1 MSTSPPSPHWSRD
14 TKFLVTVI
22 ALLVAVGLVYLARSV
37 VPTLALAAVLAY
49 ILQPLVGWLERHRVS
64 RGLAA
69 LLCLLM
75 LVLLVALGPV
85 LLVPAIVGGVRSIA
99 DVLTQLPA
107 LLQQIRDQIVD
118 NAVAIN
124 VLGRAVDVK
133 QIVLTYE
140 DEIQQTIS
148 ELRMPAVTD
157 MVNYFLEGVRTA
169 GGVFRTAAGI
179 ASSVLAVVFS
189 SFLLLVYTFY
199 LTKDGNQLR
208 AALNQW
214 TLPTYRTEMQELA
227 RRLDAVWKSFFRGQ
241 IVLSLT
247 VGIVTTIVLSVL
259 GVQGAFVLGLLAGIL
274 EVVPNLGPI
283 LAMIPAVLVA
293 LIQGPSYL
301 PVSNLLFAGIVV
313 LVYVVIQQV
322 ENNVLVPRIMGMS
335 LNLHP
340 LIVLIGVVVGAG
352 FAGILG
358 AFLAAPVLASL
369 KVLATYAV
377 AKITDQEPFAAPEPR
392 PPIAKKPGKLKQGLA
407 WLKAKH
413 GRDRSDIP
421 APDSAQELGQD
432 VAIAAAVVAD
442 TPPHDTE
449 PS

>member
-1 MSTSPPSPHWSRD
+1 MSASTPSPQWSRD

-22 ALLVAVGLVYLARSV
+22 ALLVIVGLVYLARSV

-49 ILQPLVGWLERHRVS
+49 IFQPLVGWLERHRVN
-64 RGLAA
+64 RGAAA
-69 LLCLLM
+69 LLCILL
-75 LVLLVALGPV
+75 LLLLAALGPI
-85 LLVPAIVGGVRSIA
+85 LLIPAIVSGVRSISE
-99 DVLTQLPA
+99 VLTQLPV
-107 LLQQIRDQIVD
+107 LLQQLRDQMVA
-118 NAVAIN
+118 NATEIN
-124 VLGRAVDVK
+124 VLGRTVDVTAL
-133 QIVLTYE
+133 VLTYE

-148 ELRMPAVTD
+148 ELRMPAITEI
-157 MVNYFLEGVRTA
+157 VNYLLEGVRTA

-179 ASSVLAVVFS
+179 ASSVITVVFS
-189 SFLLLVYTFY
+189 TFLLLVYTFF

-208 AALNQW
+208 MTLQRW
-214 TLPTYRTEMQELA
+214 TLAAYHTEALELA
-227 RRLDAVWKSFFRGQ
+227 KRLDGVWRSFFRGQ

-247 VGIVTTIVLSVL
+247 VGVVTTVVLAVL
-259 GVQGAFVLGLLAGIL
+259 GVQGAFVLGLLAGLL

-301 PVSNLLFAGIVV
+301 PVSNLVFAGIV
-313 LVYVVIQQV
+313 LLAYILIQQV

-358 AFLAAPVLASL
+358 AFLAAPLLASL
-369 KVLATYAV
+369 KVLGTYAF
-377 AKITDQEPFAAPEPR
+377 AKITDQEPFPAPELRSPV
-392 PPIAKKPGKLKQGLA
+392 AQKPGPLKRALA
-407 WLKAKH
+407 SLKAQRR
-413 GRDRSDIP
+413 GDQ
-421 APDSAQELGQD
+421 SAGATAGPEQENAQD
-432 VAIAAAVVAD
+432 DAIATAAVAD
-442 TPPHDTE
+442 NPPHDSE